1 MTQEE
6 FDNAVTYLSNPGR
19 NTLIEAE
26 LPNSSQIR
34 FENLYANL
42 TNNHPLPAMIT
53 EAPYYVWTPGTNKWG
68 VELRLYF
75 ISDRNIPE
83 ALEELSVNNSRH
95 GYEQYDKRINNNDFI
110 YDLFTRGFVIGE
122 QITGRIQ

>member
-6 FDNAVTYLSNPGR
+6 FDNAVNYLSVPDR

-26 LPNSSQIR
+26 LPNSSQAR
-34 FENLYANL
+34 FENLYTNL
-42 TNNHPLPAMIT
+42 TNNHPLPAIVT
-53 EAPYYVWTPGTNKWG
+53 EAPYYVWAPGTNKWG

-75 ISDRNIPE
+75 ISDDNLPE
-83 ALEELSVNNSRH
+83 ALEELCVNNNRH

-122 QITGRIQ
+122 QIAGRIQ